1 LLKNRNIF
9 EMDYFR
15 RPTGQIGFERMKGK
29 IRKMIIEEEIKA
41 GKRYV
46 LQWKTTWV

>member
-1 LLKNRNIF
+1 
-9 EMDYFR
+9 MYYFK
-15 RPTGQIGFERMKGK
+15 RPTGQIGFERMQGK
-29 IRKMIIEEEIKA
+29 FTKMLIEEKIKA